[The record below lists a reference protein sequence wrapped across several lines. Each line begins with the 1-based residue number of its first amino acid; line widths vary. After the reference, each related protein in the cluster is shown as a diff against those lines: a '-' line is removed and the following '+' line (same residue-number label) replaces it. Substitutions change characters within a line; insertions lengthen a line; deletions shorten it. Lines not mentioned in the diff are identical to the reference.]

1 MLNYDLIIIGAGVS
15 GMTAALGAAEY
26 GLKKILLIER
36 EEYLG
41 GLVNQLIHN
50 GFGEKVL
57 EDSITGPEYI
67 QYLKDELKKTNV
79 EIKLN
84 STVLDVT
91 VNKTVTYVNPVD
103 GVKEV
108 NAGAII
114 FAMGCKERYSGN
126 IDIPTNGLTG
136 IFTVG
141 EAQRIVNIEG
151 YLPGKN
157 SIITAKDKW
166 AFILARRLIIEG
178 GTVKAIILENKFE
191 DIADEEVLDI
201 MDGFEMPIIEE
212 SKIIHIYGDVRINNV
227 EILNLNSK
235 EATNLDCDSLILE
248 VGFVPE
254 NAKLKKLKIQIDDKN
269 NVPVVTDYKT
279 SIDGFFACGNMIYG
293 EKTLKMKNIDGFE
306 CGIKAGEYISKY
318 IMRINI

>member
-36 EEYLG
+36 EENVG
-41 GLVNQLIHN
+41 GLVNQFIHN

-57 EDSITGPEYI
+57 GESVTGPEYI

-84 STVLDVT
+84 STVLDIS

-103 GVKEV
+103 GVKDV
-108 NAGAII
+108 SAGAII
-114 FAMGCKERYSGN
+114 FATGCKERFSGN
-126 IDIPTNGLTG
+126 VDIATNGLTG

-151 YLPGKN
+151 YLPGNN
-157 SIITAKDKW
+157 SIITTRDKW
-166 AFILARRLIIEG
+166 GFLLARRLIIEG
-178 GTVKAIILENKFE
+178 GTVKAVILENKFE
-191 DIADEEVLDI
+191 DIADEEVLNI
-201 MDGFEMPIIEE
+201 IDGFDISIVEE
-212 SKIIHIYGDVRINNV
+212 SKIVHISGDVRINTV
-227 EILNLNSK
+227 EVLNLNTK
-235 EATNLDCDSLILE
+235 EINNYNCDSLILE
-248 VGFVPE
+248 VGFLPE
-254 NAKLKKLKIQIDDKN
+254 NSKLKKLKINIDDKN
-269 NVPVVTDYKT
+269 NVPIVTDYKT

-293 EKTLKMKNIDGFE
+293 EKTLKMKDIDGFK
-306 CGIKAGEYISKY
+306 CGINAGEYISKY
-318 IMRINI
+318 ILS